1 MSIYK
6 KLTPSDVTRVPF
18 NANKLQSFDS
28 SSASSVG
35 ISLQTFQFNSSSLHS
50 YSNNDTSSSIKY
62 HQLDHL
68 FYKNHRLDISN
79 RFGDADYLSQNRSLY
94 NKVNVISIPSNLYGN
109 KIKQGSFYMTGSDYE
124 IIDDSK
130 GNLIISGTQL
140 VSHSIDER
148 EKVFDSGP
156 IKGFKQYDIN
166 SSFYGKN
173 YPNLPNYFSKNG
185 VRDDSY
191 YMNLLDYKNI
201 DFEEKVI
208 GPNLILNEDFADTS
222 AWVMYP
228 SVGTSTITGDKLVFA
243 NAQQFHYARQSG
255 LSIGLNKTYRL
266 TFTVSDLTEG
276 SVSAVLVATSGE
288 STTRPSRTTNG
299 TYTEDVTMPGAGSSV
314 TGGQHDALWF
324 SPATP
329 GTNSFKIDNVSLVET
344 TTSPTTIFR
353 KNSSISSSIT
363 SIHNETYN
371 FNTDDDFTISTYI
384 QPEDSNGHIIGKSTT
399 QTTIQSPTYLTT
411 NTTGS
416 SQVFNVKS
424 KNQFPFEVYVDSSQN
439 LTFRRS
445 DGTYTPTITTPIDTG
460 SLSHVVCMKSG
471 SQLSI
476 HIDGVETVTG
486 TDTTVKQTQNQAN
499 LYIGSK
505 GEVSDFYSGSIS
517 NLMVFNQ
524 SRSQEQI
531 KSLHT
536 HPNGSPYIGNI
547 FYSMGIAT
555 ITNPKHQYIA
565 QPGNGL
571 FNVDFQSLHPVY
583 ENEYMCTVDSRD
595 YNYTNNI
602 STRKTKSDQSPLLA
616 NFATSSLFHPYVTTI
631 GLYDEDNNLL
641 VVGKLGQPVRM
652 NDEADTTFVLRW
664 DT

>member
-109 KIKQGSFYMTGSDYE
+109 KIKQGSFYMTGSGYE

-148 EKVFDSGP
+148 EKVFDLGP

-201 DFEEKVI
+201 KFE
-208 GPNLILNEDFADTS
+208 PL
-222 AWVMYP
+222 
-228 SVGTSTITGDKLVFA
+228 STP
-243 NAQQFHYARQSG
+243 
-255 LSIGLNKTYRL
+255 
-266 TFTVSDLTEG
+266 
-276 SVSAVLVATSGE
+276 TSG
-288 STTRPSRTTNG
+288 
-299 TYTEDVTMPGAGSSV
+299 SS
-314 TGGQHDALWF
+314 L
-324 SPATP
+324 
-329 GTNSFKIDNVSLVET
+329 
-344 TTSPTTIFR
+344 IFR
-353 KNSSISSSIT
+353 ENSSFSSSIT

-371 FNTDDDFTISTYI
+371 FNTDDDFTLSAYI

-399 QTTIQSPTYLTT
+399 KTIIKSPIIETT

-416 SQVFNVKS
+416 SQAHNIKS
-424 KNQFPFEVYVDSSQN
+424 KDQFPFEVYVDSSQN

-445 DGTYTPTITTPIDTG
+445 DGLNTPTITTPIDTG

-486 TDTTVKQTQNQAN
+486 TDTTIKQTQNQAN
-499 LYIGSK
+499 LYVGSK

-517 NLMVFNQ
+517 NLMIFNQ

-536 HPNGSPYIGNI
+536 HPNGSPYVGNI
-547 FYSMGIAT
+547 FYSIGIAT

-571 FNVDFQSLHPVY
+571 FNVDFKSLHPIY
-583 ENEYMCTVDSRD
+583 ENEYMCTVDSQD

-652 NDEADTTFVLRW
+652 NEEADTTFVLRW